1 MTARSKTLDYDVA
14 RKVVALK
21 AEQYVAPRK
30 YATVSFD
37 AAVLLCTHHSR
48 ISFPGLRRVSP
59 RVASAL
65 ATVKGVLA
73 LNGLRTVPKSV
84 ARALAAHEG
93 KLILRRL
100 VSLDTEV
107 LETLAGHAGPV
118 LVPALRP
125 VPADDLRQRQILA
138 RHGNLCYDAEAVD
151 VFEGIDFTRY
161 RWNRDPSR

>member
-14 RKVVALK
+14 IKVVALK

-30 YATVSFD
+30 YAAVSFD

-59 RVASAL
+59 RVASGL
-65 ATVKGVLA
+65 AKVKGVLA
-73 LNGLRTVPKSV
+73 LNGLRHLPKSV

-100 VSLDTEV
+100 VSLDTET

-118 LVPALRP
+118 LMPAFRP
-125 VPADDLRQRQILA
+125 SQDDDRRQRQILA
-138 RHGNLCYDAEAVD
+138 RHGNLRYDPVAVD
-151 VFEGIDFTRY
+151 VFEGMDFTRY
-161 RWNRDPSR
+161 RWNRAPAQ